1 MAYSYKIGIDL
12 GGTKIEGVLLDEQ
25 NNILMRKRVA
35 TQQEH
40 GYEFIINRIVNL
52 TDDLKKSADDSVTI
66 GIGTPGTIS
75 PKTSLMRNS
84 NTLCLNGQPLKQ
96 DLEQRLGQSIKI
108 ANDANCFAV
117 AEATMGAAKGVHMV
131 FGVIMGTGVGGG
143 IVINGKVH
151 DGKNFVAG
159 EWGHSTLRPDGR
171 PCYCGKRGC
180 VETYISGTALE
191 KLWMESGG
199 KKLAL
204 KDIVQKAEQELDAMT
219 DNWKQEF
226 IENFGIALANIIN
239 ILDPDAIVLGGGVS
253 NVSFLYN
260 EGIKAVHKNVFSDI
274 VETLIVQNELGDSAG
289 VIGAALL

>member
-1 MAYSYKIGIDL
+1 MYSYKIGIDL
-12 GGTKIEGVLLDEQ
+12 GGTKIEGVLLDEL
-25 NNILMRKRVA
+25 NNILMRKRVS
-35 TQQEH
+35 TQQEN
-40 GYEFIINRIVNL
+40 GYEFIINKIICL
-52 TDDLKKSADDSVTI
+52 TDDLKKAINGSASI
-66 GIGTPGTIS
+66 GIATPGTIS

-84 NTLCLNGQPLKQ
+84 NTLCLNEKPLKQ
-96 DLEQRLGQSIKI
+96 DLEKQFNQSIKI

-117 AEATMGAAKGVHMV
+117 AEATMGAAKGYHMV
-131 FGVIMGTGVGGG
+131 FGVIMGPGVGGG
-143 IVINGKVH
+143 IVINGKAY

-159 EWGHSTLRPDGR
+159 EWGHSILCPDGK
-171 PCYCGKRGC
+171 PCYCGRFGC

-191 KLWMESGG
+191 KRWMELGG

-204 KDIVQKAEQELDAMT
+204 TDIVQKAQQEPDAMT
-219 DNWKQEF
+219 DKWKHEF
-226 IENFGIALANIIN
+226 IENFGIALGNIIN

-253 NVSFLYN
+253 NVAFLYN

>member
-1 MAYSYKIGIDL
+1 M
-12 GGTKIEGVLLDEQ
+12 LLDER
-25 NNILMRKRVA
+25 NSILMRKRVP
-35 TQQEH
+35 TLQEK
-40 GYEFIINRIVNL
+40 GYEFIVSRIVQL
-52 TDDLKKSADDSVTI
+52 ADDLKKAAGGSGTI
-66 GIGTPGTIS
+66 GIGTPGTVS
-75 PKTSLMRNS
+75 PKTGLMRNS
-84 NTLCLNGQPLKQ
+84 NTLCLNGRPLKQ
-96 DLEQRLGQSIKI
+96 DLEKRLGQSIKI

-117 AEATMGAAKGVHMV
+117 AEATMGAAKGHHMV

-143 IVINGKVH
+143 IVINGKAH

-159 EWGHSTLRPDGR
+159 EWGHSVLHPHGK

-180 VETYISGTALE
+180 VEAYISGTALE
-191 KLWMESGG
+191 KRWMESGG
-199 KKLAL
+199 KKLAM
-204 KDIVQKAEQELDAMT
+204 KDIVQKAEQEPDVMT
-219 DNWKQEF
+219 DRWKQEF

-253 NVSFLYN
+253 NVPFLYN